1 MATYGNLWQVLATC
15 DNFWHL
21 LPPFG
26 FLRQLLVTFDILWQ
40 LLAQLMATDD
50 NFFAHYINLLQL
62 VVIMSSYGNFWQ
74 SLAIYATFWLVLLV
88 LATYGKFC

>member
-1 MATYGNLWQVLATC
+1 MATYGKFWQLVIIFGI
-15 DNFWHL
+15 FWHL
-21 LPPFG
+21 WAPFG
-26 FLRQLLVTFDILWQ
+26 FLRHLLVTFDILWQ
-40 LLAQLMATDD
+40 LLAQLRATDD